1 MSATCRR
8 YDVSRTVFYRWRAR
22 LARYGPG
29 GVHPTRRTARPGRAP
44 ELSVADER
52 RVIAKALAW
61 PTRGPQWVSDRLALQ
76 GLIVAQVTVWRALR
90 RVGLNHRLAR
100 LAVLEDLSATTG
112 LLTERTARRHRSR
125 HVAAA
130 QPGDLCSLDSFY
142 IGKLKGVG
150 KVWQLTGCDC
160 ASSFGWARV
169 VVGEVTAVRM
179 AAFLTAV
186 VLPGYRAAG
195 WRLKRVLTDNG
206 KEFKA
211 RFGTTCADRQVRHTR
226 TKPRHAW
233 TNGFVERLQGTILHE
248 HWRIA
253 FRRHYFR
260 SAPALQ
266 RSLDRFLV
274 FYNTQRPHR
283 GYRLRGRTPA
293 TVFHGAV
300 AARAST
306 PASLEEAGARREY
319 VDGTVNTIPELDTLV
334 YGRLDARGGFLIG
347 LGRSRTR
354 TSCCAITLLEER
366 PAVPR
371 VRRGQLPAAVANGA
385 DRGHRV
391 VEDHRVLA
399 DRPRFNQVGESFAR
413 DSRDVGSV
421 AIQHRRMVHQ
431 FDPQLGL
438 QPLHPSHQGIDRAAG
453 GAGGPLV
460 HRHEDELVVS
470 QGAGGRQR
478 HVVGGPLPNEGI
490 HLFEHPSTFG
500 LEQRALRSEDPDTGV
515 RRQLVE

>member
-1 MSATCRR
+1 MTLDDSIQVFRLRVLREAQRSGNVSATCRR

-22 LARYGPG
+22 LARYGPS

-52 RVIAKALAW
+52 RVIAEALAW

-76 GLIVAQVTVWRALR
+76 GLIVAPVTVWRALR

-100 LAVLEDLSATTG
+100 LAVLEDHSATTG
-112 LLTERTARRHRSR
+112 LLTERTARHHRRR

-130 QPGDLCSLDSFY
+130 RPGDLCSLDSFY

-211 RFGTTCADRQVRHTR
+211 RFVTTCADRQVRHTR

-300 AARAST
+300 AA
-306 PASLEEAGARREY
+306 
-319 VDGTVNTIPELDTLV
+319 
-334 YGRLDARGGFLIG
+334 
-347 LGRSRTR
+347 
-354 TSCCAITLLEER
+354 
-366 PAVPR
+366 
-371 VRRGQLPAAVANGA
+371 
-385 DRGHRV
+385 
-391 VEDHRVLA
+391 
-399 DRPRFNQVGESFAR
+399 
-413 DSRDVGSV
+413 
-421 AIQHRRMVHQ
+421 
-431 FDPQLGL
+431 
-438 QPLHPSHQGIDRAAG
+438 
-453 GAGGPLV
+453 
-460 HRHEDELVVS
+460 
-470 QGAGGRQR
+470 
-478 HVVGGPLPNEGI
+478 
-490 HLFEHPSTFG
+490 
-500 LEQRALRSEDPDTGV
+500 
-515 RRQLVE
+515 